1 MEKKIISFLKNILLV
16 IELVFYVAYVH
27 WEKILFVAVI
37 AFDQF
42 FKAKI
47 VSQMVPG
54 ETIPVIENFFHI
66 TYVLNPGAAFGILAN
81 QRIFFLL
88 VGIGLLILAAYFY
101 PKLKNSEKI
110 LRFGSIFLVSGATAN
125 LIDRAGTGQV
135 VDFIDFRVWPV
146 FNLADVAIIC
156 GMFLM
161 IYSIIFKVE
170 DSKKNPFE
178 SSQEIF

>member
-1 MEKKIISFLKNILLV
+1 MKKKIISLLKNILLI
-16 IELVFYVAYVH
+16 IELILFVAYVH
-27 WEKILFVAVI
+27 WEKILFVGVI

-54 ETIPVIENFFHI
+54 ETIPIIEDFFHI

-88 VGIGLLILAAYFY
+88 IGAILLILAAYFY
-101 PKLKNSEKI
+101 PKLKKSEKF
-110 LRFGSIFLVSGATAN
+110 LRFGSIILVSGATAN
-125 LIDRAGTGQV
+125 LIDRIKTGQV
-135 VDFIDFRVWPV
+135 IDFIDFRVWPV
-146 FNLADVAIIC
+146 FNIADVAIIC
-156 GMFLM
+156 GMCLM
-161 IYSIIFKVE
+161 MYAIIFKVE

-178 SSQEIF
+178 SSQGIF